1 MEDRQMAENM
11 TLTFAAAM
19 KHFFGLK
26 EGQTVGGFAQEIKAL
41 DLDDRAYFTKLLEGK
56 GYAIVQTAVA
66 A

>member
-1 MEDRQMAENM
+1 MADQNL

-26 EGQTVGGFAQEIKAL
+26 DGQTVGGFAQEIKAL
-41 DLDDRAYFTKLLEGK
+41 TVEDRAYFTALLEGK
-56 GYAIVQTAVA
+56 GYVIAPTAVA